1 MDEFLRVE
9 IFLRVKDRLPDQEGD
24 RLTQE
29 ILDEF
34 CTKYEKKQ
42 LKEGM
47 VDLTMLYYKIKGGK
61 IKPFEER
68 IKNE

>member
-68 IKNE
+68 